1 MTTIFSVLFTS
12 IADYNLPRLTS
23 VEFSMAR
30 KVGLVG
36 VDSNEYFEV
45 VRVCLLQWRG
55 KNLFFLSGWEN
66 VDHWSSWNQPI
77 RFEDFGFRTAEM
89 LEKEKCYYFLEVN

>member
-12 IADYNLPRLTS
+12 IAEYNLPRLTS
-23 VEFSMAR
+23 VEFSMAG

-55 KNLFFLSGWEN
+55 KIFSFFPNGKTWTAGARGI
-66 VDHWSSWNQPI
+66 NQSDSRILDNGPLRCLRKKNTI
-77 RFEDFGFRTAEM
+77 IFW
-89 LEKEKCYYFLEVN
+89 K